1 MIVSC
6 RDLSH
11 FQEGFV
17 NIQAATWAES
27 YTKLLAFNQ
36 TEYQTVLHLDSDSTV
51 LQNMDELFFIAPAWV
66 AMPRAYWLGFE
77 DRILSSQLLLL
88 KPSKH
93 EFERLMKA
101 IETAGNNDYDM
112 DILNNLYKD
121 SGTILPHKPYDL
133 LTGEFRGE
141 DHKKYLGDDQE
152 TWDPDAMYKDAKFLH
167 FSDWPLPKVSPTK
180 LCRQTFRSLTVM

>member
-1 MIVSC
+1 
-6 RDLSH
+6 
-11 FQEGFV
+11 
-17 NIQAATWAES
+17 
-27 YTKLLAFNQ
+27 
-36 TEYQTVLHLDSDSTV
+36 
-51 LQNMDELFFIAPAWV
+51 MDELFFIAPAWV

-88 KPSKH
+88 KPSKY

-133 LTGEFRGE
+133 LTGEFRGDE
-141 DHKKYLGDDQE
+141 HKKYLGDEQA

-167 FSDWPLPKVSPTK
+167 FSDWPLPKVSIRHK
-180 LCRQTFRSLTVM
+180 LLSFEYLNANYHVAMASIPSSCRCSKARLC